1 MKFKDWLIQE
11 KAFDGKGSDFSKSPS
26 LPMGFGDLR
35 QMRRWSYM
43 GRPTQPDWQR
53 AAASA
58 VGGFGDAVRDT
69 MANMGI
75 RPGAPAH
82 WPGDEEY
89 EDSLEIEVFMR
100 KQELGLDVDDLKEIN
115 PQEYNSKAIR
125 TAFSDKAYEMLMGGS
140 GEMEDNPKDYDL
152 TRPKIFDISYHQKQ
166 DGSEGLKASI
176 SYPPKK
182 GRSDKFPDY
191 QTRADQ
197 DKDFGA
203 KRGIGN
209 QSVANPKHSTTH
221 FPYKPDR
228 WDKDVGR

>member
-1 MKFKDWLIQE
+1 MKFKKWLIQE
-11 KAFDGKGSDFSKSPS
+11 KAFDSKGSDFSKSPS
-26 LPMGFGDLR
+26 MPMGFGDLR

-69 MANMGI
+69 MANIGI

-89 EDSLEIEVFMR
+89 EDSFEVEITLSKEQLGLEGDMKDINPEVF
-100 KQELGLDVDDLKEIN
+100 
-115 PQEYNSKAIR
+115 NSKNIR
-125 TAFSDKAYEMLMGGS
+125 TAFSDKAYEIITS
-140 GEMEDNPKDYDL
+140 GRAELDDNPDDYDL
-152 TRPKIFDISYHQKQ
+152 TRPKIFDISFHENNGRQ
-166 DGSEGLKASI
+166 GLRASI

-182 GRSDKFPDY
+182 SRKDKFPDY

-197 DKDFGA
+197 DRKFGA

-209 QSVANPKHSTTH
+209 QSVPNPHHSTGNFSYRH
-221 FPYKPDR
+221 DS
-228 WDKDVGR
+228 WEKDTGR